1 MKQIK
6 NKIQRKLKIKR
17 LIETIVCIAS
27 VINNISVSFIL
38 LMLFYDLVL
47 R

>member
-1 MKQIK
+1 MTQIK

-17 LIETIVCIAS
+17 LIEIIICIAS
-27 VINNISVSFIL
+27 AINNISVSFIL